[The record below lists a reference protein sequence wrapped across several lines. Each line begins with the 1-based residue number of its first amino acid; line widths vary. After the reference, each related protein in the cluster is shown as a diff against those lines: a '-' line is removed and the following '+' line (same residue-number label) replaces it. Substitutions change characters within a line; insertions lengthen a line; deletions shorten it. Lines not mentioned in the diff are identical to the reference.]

1 VNGGTITRRKNK
13 AAHVWTAGVTVCG
26 STPSIAQMKGVCKM
40 LYYEGPI
47 YYDNLTDDARSM
59 KKIETDL
66 LRRYLKNPLGDRVG
80 IDLEY
85 IGDMAEYGGVA

>member
-1 VNGGTITRRKNK
+1 
-13 AAHVWTAGVTVCG
+13 
-26 STPSIAQMKGVCKM
+26 M

-47 YYDNLTDDARSM
+47 YYDNLTDEAKSM

-80 IDLEY
+80 IDLDY
-85 IGDMAEYGGVA
+85 IGRMAEYGGVA